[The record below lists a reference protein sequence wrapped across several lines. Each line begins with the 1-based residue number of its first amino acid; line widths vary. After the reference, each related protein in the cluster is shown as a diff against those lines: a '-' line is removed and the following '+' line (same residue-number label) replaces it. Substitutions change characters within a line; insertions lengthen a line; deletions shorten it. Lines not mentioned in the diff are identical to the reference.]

1 MRICNLEIEAVGVG
15 PHASCAARRR
25 ELRAESSAA
34 WWRLLPTSR
43 GGSCAEAGP
52 EAGSS
57 TTRRNAAS
65 TRRALTRRALTRRA
79 SNRRASTRRASQRG
93 GNRKLRRRCMLVLNC
108 EVRARRM
115 GLQPRL
121 VRAASSCACSEA
133 ASSPWSGSRGRDQQ
147 RTAKI
152 VPAGVA
158 GPAASDRGG
167 EAEMRAPTRMRP
179 PPTTT
184 PAKIKPRRSRH
195 AHAADEPATAEAVP
209 FKQPLLGSRNHPEVP
224 PIKEGIQ
231 SCKQSRREE
240 SNERSKKK
248 KPQGGVI
255 TMP

>member
-1 MRICNLEIEAVGVG
+1 M
-15 PHASCAARRR
+15 
-25 ELRAESSAA
+25 
-34 WWRLLPTSR
+34 SR

-52 EAGSS
+52 DAGSS

-79 SNRRASTRRASQRG
+79 SNHRASTRCASQRG
-93 GNRKLRRRCMLVLNC
+93 GNWKLRWRCVL
-108 EVRARRM
+108 EDRARRM

-121 VRAASSCACSEA
+121 ARAASSCACSEA
-133 ASSPWSGSRGRDQQ
+133 ASSPWSGSRGRDQPLFGQ

-152 VPAGVA
+152 VKAGVA

-209 FKQPLLGSRNHPEVP
+209 LVVSWNPPEAP

-231 SCKQSRREE
+231 SCKQSLSGIKEE
-240 SNERSKKK
+240 GRKAA
-248 KPQGGVI
+248 
-255 TMP
+255 

>member
-1 MRICNLEIEAVGVG
+1 M
-15 PHASCAARRR
+15 
-25 ELRAESSAA
+25 
-34 WWRLLPTSR
+34 SR

-52 EAGSS
+52 DAGSS

-79 SNRRASTRRASQRG
+79 SNRRASPRRASQRG

-121 VRAASSCACSEA
+121 ARAASSCACSEA
-133 ASSPWSGSRGRDQQ
+133 ASSPWSGSRGRDQPWFRQ

-152 VPAGVA
+152 VKAGVA

-184 PAKIKPRRSRH
+184 PAKIKPRRSRQ

-209 FKQPLLGSRNHPEVP
+209 FKQPLVGSRNPPEVP